1 METNLKQELRRI
13 VADLIEIEDFRDD
26 EDFILDLGVDS
37 MMSIEIVAQI
47 EQKYK
52 IDISEQYLSE
62 FQTLND
68 VERIVKGLM
77 EEQLDVNASV
87 SGVEK

>member
-1 METNLKQELRRI
+1 MEKNLKMELREI
-13 VADLIEIEDFRDD
+13 VADLIEIDDFQDD
-26 EDFILDLGVDS
+26 EDFIVDLGLDS

-52 IDISEQYLSE
+52 IDISEEYLGE

-68 VERIVKGLM
+68 VERIVKTLIKD
-77 EEQLDVNASV
+77 QLETNPTA
-87 SGVEK
+87 SGVE

>member
-1 METNLKQELRRI
+1 MEKNLKQELRMI
-13 VADLIEIEDFRDD
+13 VAELIEIDDFQDD
-26 EDFILDLGVDS
+26 EDFIVDLGLDS

-52 IDISEQYLSE
+52 IDISEEYLGQ

-68 VERIVKGLM
+68 VESIVRHLI
-77 EEQLDVNASV
+77 EEQRQSV
-87 SGVEK
+87 SAGSGVE

>member
-1 METNLKQELRRI
+1 METNLREELRKI
-13 VADLIEIEDFRDD
+13 VADLIEIDDFKDD
-26 EDFILDLGVDS
+26 EDFIVDLGLDS

-52 IDISEQYLSE
+52 IDISEKYLSE

-68 VERIVKGLM
+68 VVRIVNGLM
-77 EEQLDVNASV
+77 EEQLEV